1 MYSLLR
7 IITTTIV
14 AAHSALGCCWHHQHT
29 YAHAGD
35 ATTTACCHVHQDET
49 SHDGDDGEPQD
60 REHRPHD
67 EPCDEGHCVYVHEIA
82 SDSIEMNSSIES
94 LGFIVL
100 SEQETE
106 AHTVGW
112 DQLWLNSA
120 SPPVRPHLLKQV
132 FLL

>member
-60 REHRPHD
+60 R
-67 EPCDEGHCVYVHEIA
+67 VYGHEIA